1 MKLAKVFLIL
11 IVLTAVITGSL
22 FLLGVVTTE
31 QASYVGLRV
40 SGILG
45 LLLIG
50 SIVIGLVAGR
60 NTKPNSDS
68 TKSGPQF

>member
-1 MKLAKVFLIL
+1 LKLAKVFLIL
-11 IVLTAVITGSL
+11 IVLNAVVIGSL

-31 QASYVGLRV
+31 QATYVGLRV

-50 SIVIGLVAGR
+50 SVMIGFLAGKE
-60 NTKPNSDS
+60 TKQNQDS